1 MKITNKTLTTLE
13 FDRVCEMLADCAPT
27 EGSRAMAMRLMPSDD
42 IAVVLRRLRHTT
54 DARRLSDA
62 KGMPSFGR
70 VRDVGEA
77 CERAEKGAVLSP
89 RELLEIAAVLRAA
102 RTLQD
107 YGLVNT
113 TFETSLD
120 EMFKRLIPNRHLEQ
134 EIERAIPHED
144 LIADEASPTL
154 ATIRRNMRAAS
165 NRIKD
170 ILQKYIS
177 GGTHAKYLQENIV
190 TSRDGRYV
198 VPVRAEHKADVPG
211 LLHDTSATGATLFIE
226 PMPVVEANNELRLLR
241 SREEHEIE
249 RILASLSAKVS
260 EAGSAILL
268 NYKNITELAFIFACG
283 ELSARMNGIAPM
295 LTGERTV
302 RLTRARHPL
311 IDKHQVVPINVALGV
326 GAGEMADGEVG
337 DYDTLIIT
345 GPNTGGKTVTLKTVG
360 LFALMVQSGLHIPAD
375 EPSTMCLFDR
385 ILVDVGDEQSIEQSL
400 STFSSHMVNIVSIL
414 GQLTDKT
421 LALFDEL
428 GGGTDPVEGAA
439 LAVAITEAVRAA
451 GAMCVSTTHYAE
463 LKAYALSTEGVCNA
477 SCEFDVETLKPT
489 YKLIIG
495 TPGKSNAFA
504 ISEKLG
510 MPPEIVARARDYIS
524 ADNKQFEDVIEQ
536 LERSRI
542 AMEREREEARR
553 LREEYEAFKNES
565 EKRIERQLADADRT
579 LDKAREK
586 ANAMITGAKIS
597 SDYILE
603 EADKVR
609 RARDSERLGEQLEQ
623 TRRNVRAY
631 LREHEADFDPVED
644 RRDEDYVLPRA
655 LRKGDEVFMM
665 DLGKNAVLTAAP
677 DKNGNVPVKVGII
690 NTKTNIKNLK
700 LIENT
705 PTLTTKDQKKVKAS
719 TYRAEVSHDFKPEID
734 LRGMTGEE
742 AWAKVDKYIDE
753 AQMHGIKTVT
763 LVHGKGTGALK
774 AALWKILKGDK
785 RLASFRLGHYGEG
798 DGGVTVVEL
807 K

>member
-1 MKITNKTLTTLE
+1 
-13 FDRVCEMLADCAPT
+13 
-27 EGSRAMAMRLMPSDD
+27 
-42 IAVVLRRLRHTT
+42 
-54 DARRLSDA
+54 
-62 KGMPSFGR
+62 
-70 VRDVGEA
+70 
-77 CERAEKGAVLSP
+77 
-89 RELLEIAAVLRAA
+89 
-102 RTLQD
+102 LQD
-107 YGLVNT
+107 YGLINT

-120 EMFKRLIPNRHLEQ
+120 EMFERLIPNRHLEQ
-134 EIERAIPHED
+134 EIARAIPNDEM
-144 LIADEASPTL
+144 IADEASTAL

-165 NRIKD
+165 NRIKE
-170 ILQKYIS
+170 ILQRYIS
-177 GGTHAKYLQENIV
+177 GGSHAKYLQENIV
-190 TSRDGRYV
+190 TTRDGRYV

-249 RILASLSAKVS
+249 RILAALSAKVS
-260 EAGSAILL
+260 EAGSAIIL

-283 ELSARMNGIAPM
+283 ELSARMHGVAPM
-295 LTGERTV
+295 ITGDRSV
-302 RLTRARHPL
+302 KLTRARHPL
-311 IDKHQVVPINVALGV
+311 IDKNQVVPINVALGV
-326 GAGEMADGEVG
+326 GAGELADGEVG

-360 LFALMVQSGLHIPAD
+360 LFALMVQSGLHIPVD
-375 EPSTMCLFDR
+375 EPSTMCMFDR

-421 LALFDEL
+421 LVLFDEL

-439 LAVAITEAVRAA
+439 LAVAIIESVREA

-510 MPPEIVARARDYIS
+510 MPQGIVARAREYIS

-542 AMEREREEARR
+542 AMERERETAQR
-553 LREEYEAFKNES
+553 LREEYEAFKRES
-565 EKRIERQLADADRT
+565 EKKIERQLADADRT

-586 ANAMITGAKIS
+586 AQAMITGAKIS

-609 RARDSERLGEQLEQ
+609 RARDSARLGEQLAE

-631 LREHEADFDPVED
+631 MRENEALIDPIED
-644 RRDEDYVLPRA
+644 RRDEDYVLPRP
-655 LRKGDEVFMM
+655 LHKGDEVYMM
-665 DLGKNAVLTAAP
+665 DLGKNAVLTADP

-700 LIENT
+700 LVENS
-705 PTLTTKDQKKVKAS
+705 PTVTTKDKKTVKAAS
-719 TYRAEVSHDFKPEID
+719 YRAEVSASFKPEID
-734 LRGMTGEE
+734 LRGLTGEE
-742 AWAKVDKYIDE
+742 AWSKVDKYLDE
-753 AQMHGIKTVT
+753 AQLHGIRSVS
-763 LVHGKGTGALK
+763 LIHGKGTGALK
-774 AALWKILKGDK
+774 AALWKCLKGDK
-785 RLASFRLGHYGEG
+785 RLASFRMGAYGEG

>member
-1 MKITNKTLTTLE
+1 
-13 FDRVCEMLADCAPT
+13 
-27 EGSRAMAMRLMPSDD
+27 
-42 IAVVLRRLRHTT
+42 
-54 DARRLSDA
+54 
-62 KGMPSFGR
+62 
-70 VRDVGEA
+70 
-77 CERAEKGAVLSP
+77 
-89 RELLEIAAVLRAA
+89 
-102 RTLQD
+102 
-107 YGLVNT
+107 
-113 TFETSLD
+113 
-120 EMFKRLIPNRHLEQ
+120 
-134 EIERAIPHED
+134 
-144 LIADEASPTL
+144 ASQ
-154 ATIRRNMRAAS
+154 
-165 NRIKD
+165 RIKD
-170 ILQKYIS
+170 VLQKYIS

-190 TSRDGRYV
+190 TTRDGRYV
-198 VPVRAEHKADVPG
+198 VPVRAEHKSDVPG

-226 PMPVVEANNELRLLR
+226 PMAVVEANNELRLLR

-249 RILASLSAKVS
+249 RILATLSAKVS

-283 ELSARMNGIAPM
+283 ELSARMQGISPM
-295 LTGERTV
+295 LTGDRTV
-302 RLTRARHPL
+302 KLTRARHPL
-311 IDKHQVVPINVALGV
+311 IDKNRVVPIDVSIGK
-326 GAGEMADGEVG
+326 GAGEK

-385 ILVDVGDEQSIEQSL
+385 ILIDVGDEQSIEQSL
-400 STFSSHMVNIVSIL
+400 STFSSHMVNIISIM
-414 GQLTDKT
+414 GDLTPKT

-439 LAVAITEAVRAA
+439 LAVAVIEAVREA
-451 GAMCVSTTHYAE
+451 GALCISTTHYAE

-510 MPPEIVARARDYIS
+510 MPPAIVARARAYIS
-524 ADNKQFEDVIEQ
+524 EDNKQFEDVIEQ

-542 AMEREREEARR
+542 AMERERETAQR
-553 LREEYEAFKNES
+553 LREEYEAFKRDAER
-565 EKRIERQLADADRT
+565 KIERQLADADRT

-609 RARDSERLGEQLEQ
+609 RARDSERLGEQLEE

-631 LREHEADFDPVED
+631 LREHEASFDPVED
-644 RRDEDYVLPRA
+644 RRDEDYVLPRP
-655 LRKGDEVFMM
+655 LHKGDEVYMM
-665 DLGKNAVLTAAP
+665 DLGKNAVLTADP
-677 DKNGNVPVKVGII
+677 DKNGNVMVKAGII
-690 NTKTNIKNLK
+690 TTKTNIKNLK
-700 LIENT
+700 LVENKPQIVT
-705 PTLTTKDQKKVKAS
+705 GEKKQKPAS
-719 TYRAEVSHDFKPEID
+719 SYRSEVSHDFKPAID

-742 AWAKVDKYIDE
+742 AWSRVDKYLDE
-753 AQMHGIKTVT
+753 AQMHGIRTVT

-774 AALWKILKGDK
+774 AALWRLLKGD
-785 RLASFRLGHYGEG
+785 RRISEFRLGRYGEG
-798 DGGVTVVEL
+798 DGGVTIVEL

>member
-1 MKITNKTLTTLE
+1 MKITGKTLNTLE
-13 FDRVCEMLADCAPT
+13 FDRVCDMLADCAPT
-27 EGSRAMAMRLMPSDD
+27 EGARALAMRLSPSDD
-42 IAVVLRRLRHTT
+42 VAVVLRRQRHTT
-54 DARRLSDA
+54 DARRMSDA

-70 VRDVGEA
+70 VQDVGAA
-77 CERAEKGAVLSP
+77 CERADKGAVLTP
-89 RELLEIAAVLRAA
+89 RELLDVAAVLCTA

-107 YGLVNT
+107 YGLNNR

-120 EMFKRLIPNRHLEQ
+120 EMFERLIPNKFLEH
-134 EIERAIPHED
+134 EIERAIPNEEM
-144 LIADEASPTL
+144 IADEASPAL

-165 NRIKD
+165 QRIKD

-177 GGTHAKYLQENIV
+177 GGTHAKHLQENIV
-190 TSRDGRYV
+190 TTRDGRYV
-198 VPVRAEHKADVPG
+198 VPVRAEHKSDVPG

-226 PMPVVEANNELRLLR
+226 PMAVVEANNELRLLR

-249 RILASLSAKVS
+249 RILAALSAKVS
-260 EAGSAILL
+260 EAGSAIIL

-283 ELSARMNGIAPM
+283 ELSARMRGISPNI
-295 LTGERTV
+295 TGDRTV
-302 RLTRARHPL
+302 KLTRARHPL
-311 IDKHQVVPINVALGV
+311 IDKGRVVPIDVSIGQ
-326 GAGEMADGEVG
+326 GASDK

-400 STFSSHMVNIVSIL
+400 STFSSHMVNIISIM

-439 LAVAITEAVRAA
+439 LAVAVIEAVREA
-451 GAMCVSTTHYAE
+451 GALCIATTHYAE

-510 MPPEIVARARDYIS
+510 MPPAIVARAREYIS

-542 AMEREREEARR
+542 VMERERETAQR
-553 LREEYEAFKNES
+553 LREEYEAFKKDAER
-565 EKRIERQLADADRT
+565 RIERQMADADRT

-586 ANAMITGAKIS
+586 ANAMITSAKIS

-609 RARDSERLGEQLEQ
+609 RARDSERLGEQLAE

-631 LREHEADFDPVED
+631 LREHEASLDPIED
-644 RRDEDYVLPRA
+644 RRDENYVLPRP
-655 LRKGDEVFMM
+655 LRKGDEVYMM
-665 DLGKNAVLTAAP
+665 DLGKNAVLTADP
-677 DKNGNVPVKVGII
+677 DKNGNVMVKAGII
-690 NTKTNIKNLK
+690 TTKTNIKNLK
-700 LIENT
+700 LIENK
-705 PTLTTKDQKKVKAS
+705 PTVVTGDQKKKVAS
-719 TYRAEVSHDFKPEID
+719 SYRTQVSHDFKPEID

-742 AWAKVDKYIDE
+742 AWVKVDKYLDE
-753 AQMHGIKTVT
+753 AQMHGITTVT

-774 AALWKILKGDK
+774 AALWQLLKGDK
-785 RLASFRLGHYGEG
+785 RLASFRLGRYGEG